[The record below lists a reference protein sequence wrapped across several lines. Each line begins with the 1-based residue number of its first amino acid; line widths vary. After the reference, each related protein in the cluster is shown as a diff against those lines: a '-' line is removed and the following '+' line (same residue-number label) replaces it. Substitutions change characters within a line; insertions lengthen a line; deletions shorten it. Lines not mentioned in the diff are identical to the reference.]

1 VQVLCV
7 FIDLHKFQ
15 LIKKGTFPDLLLI
28 YLFKKENDMSVARI
42 TEIKS
47 SSKISFDD
55 AIKEGLK
62 KTAKT
67 IENLKS
73 AWVGD
78 QEVLVDDRGN
88 ITEFRVLLKITFVVK
103 E

>member
-1 VQVLCV
+1 
-7 FIDLHKFQ
+7 
-15 LIKKGTFPDLLLI
+15 
-28 YLFKKENDMSVARI
+28 MSVARI

-47 SSKISFDD
+47 SSTISFED

-78 QEVLVDDRGN
+78 QEVLVDNNGN
-88 ITEFRVLLKITFVVK
+88 IIEYRVLLKVTFIVK
-103 E
+103 D